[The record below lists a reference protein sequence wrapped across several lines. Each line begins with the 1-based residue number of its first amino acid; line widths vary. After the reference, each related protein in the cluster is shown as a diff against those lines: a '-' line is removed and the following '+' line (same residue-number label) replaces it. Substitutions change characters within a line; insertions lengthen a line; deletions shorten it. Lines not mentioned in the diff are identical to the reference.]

1 MITAH
6 RFQHVSSGGLAL
18 AVHALFVMALMLS
31 VSWKNPP
38 QAPVEAELWRALPHV
53 PTWPSAP
60 LPAVT
65 PPPESV
71 PPTAKE
77 AEIALKKAEKA
88 RREQEAV
95 EKLEAQKRETQKR
108 EIQKREVR
116 KQEEKLRQ
124 ENRLAE
130 EKRQQEEAAKQEKLR
145 KQRELVQEMARQRQA
160 ELEEGQA
167 QVRAM
172 QQRLQQQHRDS
183 VILDFRQRIQSKVQ
197 SLLRV
202 PPNVGGNPEAVFQ
215 VTVFANGEIRA
226 VTLVKS
232 SGQPEYDVEVE
243 RAILRASPLPLPAEK
258 EAAAAFRQGLVLKF
272 RPFEDAVR

>member
-1 MITAH
+1 VIAAY

-18 AVHALFVMALMLS
+18 VVHALFVMALMLS

-38 QAPVEAELWRALPHV
+38 QVPVEAELWRSLPR
-53 PTWPSAP
+53 AP
-60 LPAVT
+60 EPMPLLLPEAK
-65 PPPESV
+65 PAPEV
-71 PPTAKE
+71 EPVAAKE
-77 AEIALKKAEKA
+77 AEIALKKAEKTRLDLA
-88 RREQEAV
+88 RREQEALQ
-95 EKLEAQKRETQKR
+95 KREAQKQA
-108 EIQKREVR
+108 
-116 KQEEKLRQ
+116 EKLQ
-124 ENRLAE
+124 AE
-130 EKRQQEEAAKQEKLR
+130 EKRRQEEAAQQEKLR
-145 KQRELVQEMARQRQA
+145 KQQALAQEMARQRQA

-172 QQRLQQQHRDS
+172 QQHLQQQRRDS

-202 PPNVGGNPEAVFQ
+202 PPAINGNPEAVFQ

-232 SGQPEYDVEVE
+232 SGQTDYDVEVE
-243 RAILRASPLPLPAEK
+243 RAILRASPLPLPNEK

-272 RPFEDAVR
+272 RPFENGVR